1 MKTLHCVSKWMF
13 SIFTVNIYQWMFKIH
28 QDLRLSE
35 IEILC
40 VVNINKSDL
49 GGAL

>member
-1 MKTLHCVSKWMF
+1 MDIRHIFHSKF
-13 SIFTVNIYQWMFKIH
+13 ISVDVQNTSG
-28 QDLRLSE
+28 LRLSE

-49 GGAL
+49 DGAL